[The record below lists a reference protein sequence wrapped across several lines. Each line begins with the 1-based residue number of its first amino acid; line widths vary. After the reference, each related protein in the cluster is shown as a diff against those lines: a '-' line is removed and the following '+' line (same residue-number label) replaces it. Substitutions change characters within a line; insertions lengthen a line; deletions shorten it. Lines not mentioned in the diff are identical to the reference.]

1 MSKLLD
7 MKGVKRSDQMQ
18 FLDQYKEQYS
28 KLQSEMGGG
37 HGGHGVASV
46 MASSVAS
53 LPGSPAHSGGDQ
65 SRIAKLEKMIK
76 NRL

>member
-1 MSKLLD
+1 

-18 FLDQYKEQYS
+18 FLDQYKEQHS
-28 KLQSEMGGG
+28 KLQSEMGGGHGG

>member
-7 MKGVKRSDQMQ
+7 MKGVKRSDQVQ
-18 FLDQYKEQYS
+18 FLDQYKEQHS
-28 KLQSEMGGG
+28 KLQSEMG
-37 HGGHGVASV
+37 GGHGVASV

>member
-7 MKGVKRSDQMQ
+7 MKGVKRSDQVQ
-18 FLDQYKEQYS
+18 FLDQYKEQHS

>member
-1 MSKLLD
+1 
-7 MKGVKRSDQMQ
+7 MKGVKRSDQAQ
-18 FLDQYKEQYS
+18 FVDLYKEQHS

-37 HGGHGVASV
+37 VHGVASV
-46 MASSVAS
+46 MASSGVAS

>member
-18 FLDQYKEQYS
+18 FLDQYKEQHS

-37 HGGHGVASV
+37 HGGHGVAS
-46 MASSVAS
+46 SVAS
-53 LPGSPAHSGGDQ
+53 ILVTTVTVIGD
-65 SRIAKLEKMIK
+65 
-76 NRL
+76 